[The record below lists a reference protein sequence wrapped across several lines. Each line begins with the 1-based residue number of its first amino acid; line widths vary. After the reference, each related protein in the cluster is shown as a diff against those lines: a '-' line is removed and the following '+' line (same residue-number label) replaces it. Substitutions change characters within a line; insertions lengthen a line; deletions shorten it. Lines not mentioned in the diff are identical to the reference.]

1 MGKEYITDTVTLEG
15 VETFNELTLTE
26 YKLTQ
31 ISANVAFDGQEQILP
46 VFSVATMGPPPK
58 VAGKPT
64 TTISIGGY
72 VDETSP
78 IQPISVQAPSN
89 IRFYTGE
96 GLDPFAV
103 EYYPGAE
110 RLTITGAGRVGIN
123 SPNNQKQ
130 GTLDVREGVPSAG
143 FGGPGRPRTSSI
155 AITQPF
161 YMSKRGDTTPEFGDI
176 FFRANISEGGDVPV
190 VYSWIKSGN
199 DGLVQNSYEDQ
210 RANLELYT
218 NTGDGPQLVK
228 HLEINGFENKTKIF
242 TQLNLGNVPVFRN
255 QAEAV
260 EEGRLVNGDVWQDG
274 DQNLKIVF
282 LLGEEGPVLKP
293 RSIE

>member
-130 GTLDVREGVPSAG
+130 TLDVREALPVEG
-143 FGGPGRPRTSSI
+143 FGPGRPITSSI

-161 YMSKRGDTTPEFGDI
+161 YKSKRGDTTPEFGNI
-176 FFRANISEGGDVPV
+176 LFRANVSEEEDNPV
-190 VYSWIKSGN
+190 IYSSIKSDNG
-199 DGLVQNSYEDQ
+199 GQVQNSYEDQ
-210 RANLELYT
+210 RANLQFYT
-218 NTGDGPQLVK
+218 NTRDGKSVVEKK

-242 TQLNLGNVPVFRN
+242 TQLNLGNVPVFRD
-255 QAEAV
+255 QTEAV
-260 EEGRLVNGDVWQDG
+260 EEGGLVNGDVYQDRL
-274 DQNLKIVF
+274 QNLKIVF
-282 LLGEEGPVLKP
+282 LLQEGE
-293 RSIE
+293 RARIE